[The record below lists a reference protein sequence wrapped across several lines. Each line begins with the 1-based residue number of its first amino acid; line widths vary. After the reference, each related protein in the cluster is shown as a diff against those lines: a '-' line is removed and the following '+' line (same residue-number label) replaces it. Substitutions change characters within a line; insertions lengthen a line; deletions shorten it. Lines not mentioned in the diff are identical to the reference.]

1 MKINLEEKL
10 NQEKKKDNQPL
21 DTVKEVKLLLAGDE
35 SEDLRILRNLSE
47 NSEINRIEK
56 VTQNKLELENLE
68 SSYDGNVF
76 TYEQI
81 KKLAIDYHLRFLSAR
96 QFIGNFDV
104 EVASKIK
111 EFSKRTNTSI
121 DDHSLKTKFFILG
134 PEEVFT
140 LENVKFVEPKKQID
154 PVLFY
159 KIDNDHYRLIHKWG
173 NDFTILRYLEG
184 HKWKSFWNY
193 FFFSLAKC
201 LPIFAFIMG
210 CISEL
215 SWVTLS
221 FWSIIGCSL
230 GAIVM
235 TLIFVHLRFT
245 RTKTDGDSN
254 IIKGYFTPDNW
265 NSTQKTI
272 R

>member
-10 NQEKKKDNQPL
+10 NQEKKKYNQPL

-35 SEDLRILRNLSE
+35 SEDLRILRNLSQ
-47 NSEINRIEK
+47 NSEINRIER
-56 VTQNKLELENLE
+56 VTQKKLELENLE
-68 SSYDGNVF
+68 SSYDGKVY
-76 TYEQI
+76 TIEQI
-81 KKLAIDYHLRFLSAR
+81 KKLAIDYHLRFLR
-96 QFIGNFDV
+96 TEHFIGSFDV

-121 DDHSLKTKFFILG
+121 SEYNLKAKFYILG
-134 PEEVFT
+134 PEEVFNI
-140 LENVKFVEPKKQID
+140 ENVKFVEPKRQID
-154 PVLFY
+154 PILFY
-159 KIDNDHYRLIHKWG
+159 KIDDDHYRLIHKWG

-184 HKWKSFWNY
+184 HKWKSFRNY
-193 FFFSLAKC
+193 FFFSMAKC

-221 FWSIIGCSL
+221 FWSIIGCSF

-235 TLIFVHLRFT
+235 TLIFVHMRFT
-245 RTKTDGDSN
+245 RTKTDDDWDS
-254 IIKGYFTPDNW
+254 IPGFFTPNNW
-265 NSTQKTI
+265 NSNKKTT